1 MKIFIELPTWLGD
14 SVMASAALREIFWRF
29 KGVNESLQGFE
40 NSHSQTNSSP
50 ANHAQNLLNSQSL
63 ENCSTQNSLNQTS
76 IENSQEKLQQSPQ
89 KQVEFTLYGSF
100 VACELFKELKEFK
113 TLKQEFKDSKEF
125 KNCDNF
131 SFKVIV
137 QAPKAKGLFASF
149 KRVLSLKKLAKDL
162 GKFDYALSFRS
173 AFSSKILLFFINAK
187 NKFIFDKNQN
197 KEAHQVLK
205 YLAFVENALNLKA
218 RSSELFLP
226 NPAFKD
232 ISVDKRQELC
242 DKFKLLQGKK
252 WLGINAGAKYGLAK
266 CWDKEYFAEVA
277 LEFKKTHEILIFGVQ
292 SEAEI
297 CEFIEQ
303 NLAQKGV
310 KAHNLCGKTSVNEI
324 CTLISALDLF
334 ISNDSG
340 AMHIAASYKTPTVA
354 IFGPTRF
361 TQTSPWQNE
370 RAKIV
375 HLNLAC
381 MPCMKRVCPL
391 KHHGCMKDL
400 KPQIVIAEAKKLLS
414 N

>member
-1 MKIFIELPTWLGD
+1 
-14 SVMASAALREIFWRF
+14 MASAALREIFWHF

-40 NSHSQTNSSP
+40 NYGTKNALHLQKNP
-50 ANHAQNLLNSQSL
+50 QQSL
-63 ENCSTQNSLNQTS
+63 ENSHSQINLNPAKLTNNSLNQTS
-76 IENSQEKLQQSPQ
+76 LKNSKNILNSQEKLQQSPQ

-100 VACELFKELKEFK
+100 VACELFKGLKEFE
-113 TLKQEFKDSKEF
+113 TLKEKFKDSKEF
-125 KNCDNF
+125 KNYDNF
-131 SFKVIV
+131 SFKFIV
-137 QAPKAKGLFASF
+137 QAPKAKGFLAPF
-149 KRVLSLKKLAKDL
+149 KRLLNLKKLAKDL
-162 GKFDYALSFRS
+162 GKFNYALSFRS
-173 AFSSKILLFFINAK
+173 ASSSKILLFFISAK
-187 NKFIFDKNQN
+187 NKFVFDKNQN

-205 YLAFVENALNLKA
+205 YLAFVENVLNLKA
-218 RSSELFLP
+218 TSSELFLP
-226 NPAFKD
+226 SPAFKD
-232 ISVDKRQELC
+232 ISANEKQELC
-242 DKFKLLQGKK
+242 DKFTLLQDKK

-266 CWDKEYFAEVA
+266 CWDKEYFAKVA

-310 KAHNLCGKTSVNEI
+310 RAHNLCGKTSISEL
-324 CTLISALDLF
+324 CTLISALDIF

-400 KPQIVIAEAKKLLS
+400 KPILVINAANELLAL
-414 N
+414 